1 MKAFV
6 ASFALFGLLGCGSS
20 DSPTATYTP
29 PVVPALESVP
39 YALLG
44 SGKVAFE
51 RIGGN
56 GGYNAV
62 YVIDATAAS
71 SAHALD
77 DSVIWGP
84 AISPDGLRR

>member
-29 PVVPALESVP
+29 PVVPSLETVP

-62 YVIDATAAS
+62 YTLLHS
-71 SAHALD
+71 CM
-77 DSVIWGP
+77 
-84 AISPDGLRR
+84 SPPCPCFRMKTEKIL